1 MDFCI
6 VAPRPD
12 VDGWRHPKARATA
25 SPQPS
30 ARVRQLVRVTAWAR
44 HRVGAKNPA
53 MPTDPARDVERTAE
67 HPRPG
72 RRILSWRRLL
82 LCLAAGLVAAG
93 AVGVLVSP
101 ELSMLVGWAVAAT
114 GVLGWVWRLSWY
126 QDHKGTKRLAEE
138 EGQSHVTDTV
148 VLIAAVASL
157 VAVVVALVRAGSQDA
172 VTVAVVILSVI
183 VVTLSWALVNTVFAL
198 KYARMYY
205 DGEEGGIDFRQQ
217 DPPAYTDFA
226 YLAFTVGMSFGVSET
241 EPSCTPIRTVALRH
255 ALLAYLFGTVVIAVA
270 INLVTNLGQS

>member
-1 MDFCI
+1 M
-6 VAPRPD
+6 
-12 VDGWRHPKARATA
+12 
-25 SPQPS
+25 
-30 ARVRQLVRVTAWAR
+30 
-44 HRVGAKNPA
+44 
-53 MPTDPARDVERTAE
+53 
-67 HPRPG
+67 
-72 RRILSWRRLL
+72 
-82 LCLAAGLVAAG
+82 LCLAAGLVAGGAG
-93 AVGVLVSP
+93 AVLVSP
-101 ELSMLVGWAVAAT
+101 EVSVLFGWTVAAT
-114 GVLGWVWRLSWY
+114 GVLVWVWRLSWH
-126 QDHKGTKRLAEE
+126 QDPEGTKRLAEE
-138 EGQSHVTDTV
+138 EGRSHVTDTV

-157 VAVVVALVRAGSQDA
+157 AAVVVALVRSGSQDDA

-226 YLAFTVGMSFGVSET
+226 YVAFTVGMSFAVSET
-241 EPSCTPIRTVALRH
+241 EPTCTPIRRVALQH

>member
-1 MDFCI
+1 
-6 VAPRPD
+6 
-12 VDGWRHPKARATA
+12 
-25 SPQPS
+25 
-30 ARVRQLVRVTAWAR
+30 
-44 HRVGAKNPA
+44 
-53 MPTDPARDVERTAE
+53 MPTEPARNVVLPTDD
-67 HPRPG
+67 PRPG
-72 RRILSWRRLL
+72 QKILSWRRLL
-82 LCLAAGLVAAG
+82 LCLAAGSVG
-93 AVGVLVSP
+93 GVAVGVFVSA
-101 ELSMLVGWAVAAT
+101 ELSVLVGWTVAAA
-114 GVLGWVWRLSWY
+114 GVLAGVWRLSWH
-126 QDHKGTKRLAEE
+126 QDHEGTKRLAEE
-138 EGQSHVTDTV
+138 EGRSHVTDTV

-157 VAVVVALVRAGSQDA
+157 AAVVVALVRAGSQDA

-183 VVTLSWALVNTVFAL
+183 VATLSWALVNTVFAL

-241 EPSCTPIRTVALRH
+241 EPACTPIRTVALKH